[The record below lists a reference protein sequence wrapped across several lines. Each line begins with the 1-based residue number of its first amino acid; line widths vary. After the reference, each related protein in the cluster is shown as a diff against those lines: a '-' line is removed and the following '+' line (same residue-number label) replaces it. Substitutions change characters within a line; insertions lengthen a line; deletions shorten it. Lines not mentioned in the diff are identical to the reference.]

1 MTLRAKLL
9 LAQVPLVLALLFQG
23 ALSLRT
29 VSSLGSSAQNILREN
44 YRSVLAAQRIKEA
57 LERMDSSALFLLA
70 GQRDKGVLQA
80 APNRAYFEAELR
92 VEEGNITE
100 PGERESAAQ
109 LRRSW
114 AAYLQRFDA
123 LFAMSDASQA
133 QHYYFS
139 AMEPAFRA
147 VKDSA
152 DEILSMN
159 QDAMVR
165 KSEQTRRQAQRL
177 SQATT
182 ASALAAIVLGIL
194 ASTFLTARLLRPLS
208 RLSQAARRLGEGDL
222 DARAHV
228 TGRDELAHLSAD
240 FNTMADHIKRYRKSS
255 LGDLLH
261 AQQAA
266 QSAIDSIPDPVF
278 IFDAA
283 GGVLSVNKEAEAQL
297 GAVMAPG
304 ATEPLA
310 AVEPALRE
318 LLHRVRAHVLSGKG
332 AYVPK
337 DFTEAVPVKA
347 TEGERYLLPRAT
359 SVYGDSGSIEGAT
372 VILQDVTRLR
382 RFDELKNDVVATV
395 AHEFR
400 TPLTSLRM
408 AVHLCLEGVVGPLT
422 EKQADL
428 LHAAREDCER
438 LQRIIDD
445 LLDLA
450 RLQSGRIEM
459 RKLLL
464 SVENLVAGAVAD
476 LRSTAQQR
484 GVILTTEISP
494 LAPEK
499 VVADPER
506 IGLVFANLIGNAIR
520 HTPEGGT
527 VTVGVA
533 TAGPFARFEV
543 KDSGPGIPKEHQRD
557 IFQRFFRVPGS
568 AAGGAGLG
576 LSIAK
581 EIVEAHGGDIGME
594 SELGHGCT
602 FYFTLPHSDVLR
614 IGGFTSQRSSS

>member
-9 LAQVPLVLALLFQG
+9 LAQAPLLLALLFLSV
-23 ALSLRT
+23 LSLRI
-29 VSSLGSSAQNILREN
+29 VSSIGGSAQNILREN

-57 LERMDSSALFLLA
+57 IERMDSSALFLLA
-70 GQRDKGVLQA
+70 GQRGKGVLQA
-80 APNRAYFEAELR
+80 APNRTYFEAELR
-92 VEEGNITE
+92 VAEANITE
-100 PGERESAAQ
+100 PGERESAAK
-109 LRRSW
+109 LRQSW
-114 AAYLQRFDA
+114 ATYLRSFDA
-123 LFAMSDASQA
+123 LFLMTDPVEA
-133 QHYYFS
+133 QRFYFL
-139 AMEPAFRA
+139 ALEPAFRA
-147 VKDSA
+147 VKDTA
-152 DEILSMN
+152 DEILAMN

-177 SQATT
+177 SEVTT
-182 ASALAAIVLGIL
+182 LSALAAILLGIL

-208 RLSQAARRLGEGDL
+208 RLSQAAKRLGEGDL
-222 DARAHV
+222 DARAQV
-228 TGRDELAHLSAD
+228 QGRDELAHLSAD
-240 FNTMADHIKRYRKSS
+240 FNAMADHIKRYRKSS
-255 LGDLLH
+255 LGDRLQ

-266 QSAIDSIPDPVF
+266 QSAIDSISDPVV

-283 GGVLSVNKEAEAQL
+283 GGVLNVNKEAEAQL
-297 GAVMAPG
+297 GAALLAG
-304 ATEPLA
+304 AAEPLA
-310 AVEPALRE
+310 TVEPAVRE
-318 LLHRVRAHVLSGKG
+318 LLYRMRAHVLSGKG

-337 DFTEAVPVKA
+337 DFGEAVAIKA
-347 TEGERYLLPRAT
+347 PEGVRYLLPRAT
-359 SVYGDSGSIEGAT
+359 SVYGGGGSVEGAT

-408 AVHLCLEGVVGPLT
+408 AVHLCLEGVAGPVT

-438 LQRIIDD
+438 LQSIIDD

-450 RLQSGRIEM
+450 RLQAGRIEM

-464 SVENLVAGAVAD
+464 SVENLVTGAVAD

-499 VVADPER
+499 VLADPER

-520 HTPEGGT
+520 HTPGGGQ
-527 VTVGVA
+527 VTVCVA
-533 TAGPFARFEV
+533 AAGPFARFEV
-543 KDSGPGIPKEHQRD
+543 RDTGPGIPPEHRRD

-568 AAGGAGLG
+568 VGGGAGLG
-576 LSIAK
+576 LSIAL
-581 EIVEAHGGDIGME
+581 EIVEAHGGEIGVE
-594 SELGHGCT
+594 SQLGHGCT
-602 FYFTLPHSDVLR
+602 FYFTLPYSDIPR
-614 IGGFTSQRSSS
+614 TERSDHRH